1 MHAASV
7 RVDGDRLRR
16 QDREDA
22 SDSAHVGPHLEHSP
36 GGITA
41 AFEDW
46 AQTSFAHSAQ
56 RPSRVSDCDYAITR
70 ELATFRPEPGGN
82 YGSL

>member
-22 SDSAHVGPHLEHSP
+22 SGSAHVGPHLEHSP
-36 GGITA
+36 VGTTA

-56 RPSRVSDCDYAITR
+56 TETIAC
-70 ELATFRPEPGGN
+70 
-82 YGSL
+82 